1 MKMTDAAA
9 DNEPKEAF
17 PYKPPSTEQ
26 LKRYADIFE
35 PNLVLRKRI
44 LKRCFDIIL
53 GGSIFLFVSIPL
65 LSLLYVAYK
74 IEGVFDKKSR
84 GNVFY
89 HYNAIS
95 RGKVI
100 KKFKIRVIQR
110 GFIELELEKAHDW
123 RAHKAEWNKSAR
135 TRVGQFAK
143 SYYLD
148 ELPQF
153 FSVVM
158 GDMSLVG
165 PRPLSTLHY
174 NRDLKQGNVTRTLLT
189 GGVLGLG
196 HIRKGTAQ
204 MGDPEFELEYAEMYK
219 SATTFR
225 LLALDLWV
233 IKMGIRLMLKGQG
246 L

>member
-1 MKMTDAAA
+1 MTDPLA
-9 DNEPKEAF
+9 DSEPKEAF
-17 PYKPPSTEQ
+17 PYKPPSAEQ
-26 LKRYADIFE
+26 RKRYSELFE
-35 PNLVLRKRI
+35 PNLVLKKRV
-44 LKRCFDIIL
+44 LKRFFDIIV
-53 GGSIFLFVSIPL
+53 GGLIFLFVSIPF
-65 LSLLYVAYK
+65 LSVLYVAYK
-74 IEGVFDKKSR
+74 IEGILDKKSR

-89 HYNAIS
+89 YYNAVS
-95 RGKVI
+95 RGKII

-110 GFIELELEKAHDW
+110 SFIDLELEKRHDW
-123 RAHKAEWNKSAR
+123 RAHKAEWNQSAR

-153 FSVVM
+153 LSVVI
-158 GDMSLVG
+158 GNMSLVG

-174 NRDLKQGNVTRTLLT
+174 DRDLEQGNVTRTLLT

-219 SATTFR
+219 NASTFK
-225 LLALDLWV
+225 LLMLDIWI

>member
-1 MKMTDAAA
+1 MTDLLP

-17 PYKPPSTEQ
+17 PYKPPTAEQ
-26 LKRYADIFE
+26 LKRYSDLFV
-35 PNLVLRKRI
+35 PNLVLKKRV
-44 LKRCFDIIL
+44 LKRLFDIIV
-53 GGSIFLFVSIPL
+53 GSLIFTMLSIPL
-65 LSLLYVAYK
+65 LSLLYAAYK
-74 IEGVFDKKSR
+74 IEGIFDKRSR

-89 HYNAIS
+89 YYNAVS
-95 RGKVI
+95 RGKII

-110 GFIELELEKAHDW
+110 SFIDLDLEKKHDW

-153 FSVVM
+153 LSVVM

-174 NRDLKQGNVTRTLLT
+174 DRDLKQGNVTRTLLT

-204 MGDPEFELEYAEMYK
+204 MGDPEFELEYAEIYK
-219 SATTFR
+219 NGTAFE
-225 LLALDLWV
+225 LLALDLW
-233 IKMGIRLMLKGQG
+233 IMKMGIRLMLKGQG